1 MRALRSLG
9 NVVLWIVAA
18 LGIAAGGLWVANALG
33 YVQPLVVVSGSMEP
47 GIMTGDLLFSTPTDT
62 ADLAVGDVVTVPST
76 LTGKLVTHRII
87 DITTGQHSGEKLL
100 QLKGDN
106 NVFADGETYTVSS
119 TVWTPATQIAGG
131 GYALATVSKPGVV
144 IPLAITVFALIAL
157 SLLPKSEDE
166 AEDEDVVVTTHG
178 KHLGFSPA
186 GPAQLLVASG
196 STESRP

>member
-18 LGIAAGGLWVANALG
+18 LGVAAGGLWVANAMG

-47 GIMTGDLLFSTPTDT
+47 GIMTGDLLFSTPRDA

-87 DITTGQHSGEKLL
+87 EIADDAQPGAFTLH
-100 QLKGDN
+100 LKGDN
-106 NVFADGETYTVSS
+106 NVFADGEAYSVSGS
-119 TVWTPATQIAGG
+119 VWTPAAQVAGG

-166 AEDEDVVVTTHG
+166 ADEDESQVVGMRPT
-178 KHLGFSPA
+178 FSTGPVAIAA
-186 GPAQLLVASG
+186 GTANASI
-196 STESRP
+196 EPRP